1 MTELPGFAVLLARLL
16 EHRGEAPAD
25 LARRAGAAEADLA
38 ALSAGAAPGQALL
51 RRLAPALG
59 LDTADL
65 FEIAAVPLPEDLAPA
80 GGMATTSIVGVV
92 RFGKALPADRR
103 AELRAFVASLPPA
116 RQTGRIEG
124 LPALATDP
132 RSPGNLLMRMVA
144 ARNLGWTGTA
154 KIFHLLT
161 GRYWMSTA
169 YGRIAS
175 GETALT
181 PDLLTDFAL
190 VLGLPPAELAA
201 LLGMPLP
208 PLPPLPLLPPVPAG
222 SPGPD
227 ESAVDAALLLRGL
240 RRLGVEQLREAED
253 LARALQ
259 PG

>member
-16 EHRGEAPAD
+16 HHQGQEPAEF
-25 LARRAGAAEADLA
+25 ARRAGAGEADVV
-38 ALSAGAAPGQALL
+38 ALLDGAAPDQALL

-80 GGMATTSIVGVV
+80 GGMATTSIVSVV

-103 AELRAFVASLPPA
+103 AELRAFVAGLPPA
-116 RQTGRIEG
+116 RATGRIEG
-124 LPALATDP
+124 LPASAPAPDP
-132 RSPGNLLMRMVA
+132 RSAGNLLMRMVA
-144 ARNLGWTGTA
+144 TRNLGWTGTA
-154 KIFHLLT
+154 KVFHLLT

-175 GETALT
+175 GDERLT
-181 PDLLTDFAL
+181 PDLLVDFAT
-190 VLGLPPAELAA
+190 VLGLPASVPAA

-208 PLPPLPLLPPVPAG
+208 PDAPLPDA
-222 SPGPD
+222 
-227 ESAVDAALLLRGL
+227 SATDAALLLRGL
-240 RRLGVEQLREAED
+240 GRLGVEQLREAED

-259 PG
+259 PV